1 VTPTPTITPTPTDT
15 PTPTNTPTQTPT
27 PSYIYSTD
35 SNLQGLWRFEEVS
48 GNRADSS
55 QNGNTLTDYNTVDSG
70 TTNPPQGSR
79 YATFVRANSE
89 YLSIAEA
96 DQHGLD
102 TDGDYSVAVWLR
114 PNTAGYTTFG
124 IVDKRGSS
132 GNGYRIYFSGGT
144 LIVLH
149 RRNWSDD
156 YDSSTVNIGDEIRDG
171 NSTWT
176 HLAVTYNAATTTV
189 RYYIN
194 GQQVD
199 SATDLNLPGDSTA
212 PFIVSPAINNTYY
225 TGFMDELALF
235 NRTLSPSEVLAIYSY
250 NIR

>member
-1 VTPTPTITPTPTDT
+1 MTSTPA
-15 PTPTNTPTQTPT
+15 
-27 PSYIYSTD
+27 YIYSTD
-35 SNLQGLWRFEEVS
+35 PNLQGLWRFDEVS
-48 GNRADSS
+48 DNRADSS
-55 QNGNTLTDYNTVDSG
+55 LNGNTLTDYNTVDSG

-96 DQHGLD
+96 NQHGLD
-102 TDGDYSVAVWLR
+102 TNGDYSVVVWLR
-114 PNTAGYTTFG
+114 PNTGGYTSFG
-124 IVDKRGSS
+124 IVDKRGDT

-171 NSTWT
+171 NSAWA

-194 GQQVD
+194 GHEVD
-199 SATDLNLPGDSTA
+199 SAADLNLPGDSTA
-212 PFIVSPAINNTYY
+212 PFLVAQPVNGTYY
-225 TGFMDELALF
+225 TGFIDELAFF
-235 NRTLSPSEVLAIYSY
+235 NRTLSPSEVLSIYNY